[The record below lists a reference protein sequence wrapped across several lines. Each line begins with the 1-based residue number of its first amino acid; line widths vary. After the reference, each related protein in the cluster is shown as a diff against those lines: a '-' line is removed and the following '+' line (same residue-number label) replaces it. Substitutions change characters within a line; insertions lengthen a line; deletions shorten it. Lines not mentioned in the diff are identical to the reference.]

1 MRATILF
8 AIAAGFLKNN
18 LIPAAEQAELMRQ
31 ASGSSKVDQG
41 PLAPACSS
49 IGCADIQ
56 CIPPLKLVRRPG
68 QCCPICWAEDHEVPL
83 DRHQAIKSE
92 YVKPVAAAAPPS
104 CAGAKCFQLVC
115 IAGQMPGYVPGSC
128 CKQCK

>member
-1 MRATILF
+1 MLQQSKMRATILF

-68 QCCPICWAEDHEVPL
+68 QCCPICWAEDHEVPRAL
-83 DRHQAIKSE
+83 FRS
-92 YVKPVAAAAPPS
+92 PPT
-104 CAGAKCFQLVC
+104 
-115 IAGQMPGYVPGSC
+115 PGN
-128 CKQCK
+128 